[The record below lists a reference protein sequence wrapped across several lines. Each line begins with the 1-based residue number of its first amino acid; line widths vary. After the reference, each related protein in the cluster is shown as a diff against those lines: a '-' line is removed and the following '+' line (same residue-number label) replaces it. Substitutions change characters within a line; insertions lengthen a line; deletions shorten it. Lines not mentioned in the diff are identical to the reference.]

1 VLDVGTGSGY
11 QAAVL
16 AEMGCRVVSIER
28 IPELADSARERL
40 SALGYGDRVDVRTG
54 DGSVGDPD
62 GGPWRGIVVAAAA
75 PAIPEAL
82 RLQLDPA
89 AGRMVLPIGGRDR
102 QDLIAVERRGDE
114 WLETNDGPVM
124 FVPLIG
130 EQGFAD
136 R

>member
-1 VLDVGTGSGY
+1 
-11 QAAVL
+11 
-16 AEMGCRVVSIER
+16 
-28 IPELADSARERL
+28 
-40 SALGYGDRVDVRTG
+40 
-54 DGSVGDPD
+54 
-62 GGPWRGIVVAAAA
+62 
-75 PAIPEAL
+75 
-82 RLQLDPA
+82 
-89 AGRMVLPIGGRDR
+89 MVLPIGGRDR